1 MQNNEQSLLLH
12 RENYEVPKG
21 QEQSVHCKVAKMD
34 ENGNFYEKPRVLH
47 FGVKSFDT
55 MDKVN
60 LEAMGYSV
68 EILYH
73 PNGRYTNVRI
83 TSKEEE
89 LARKDAEIAELKAQ
103 IDLAS
108 VAEKDAEIAR
118 LKAELAKA
126 AKPDAK
132 GGRPKKEA

>member
-1 MQNNEQSLLLH
+1 MQNNGQSLLLH

-21 QEQSVHCKVAKMD
+21 QEQSVHCKVAKLD
-34 ENGNFYEKPRVLH
+34 ENGNFYEKPRLLH

-83 TSKEEE
+83 TSREE
-89 LARKDAEIAELKAQ
+89 
-103 IDLAS
+103 DLA
-108 VAEKDAEIAR
+108 AKDAEIAR
-118 LKAELAKA
+118 LKQELAEA
-126 AKPDAK
+126 TKPEVK